1 MAISTNLIN
10 GEQHRNP
17 KIENLVPILN
27 RNKWWRCDPFQIM
40 GSIVLL
46 VFIIYT
52 VHRLNEQKENIDAL
66 IEAQKK
72 NAIIPQQNRS
82 NEREEQLNN
91 LLGQFVEE
99 QKETNRLL
107 QKQMDQL
114 GNSLKKELEK
124 GMNQLKEEVIAK
136 MEQYQKEQQLN
147 IDALTE
153 AQNGNALRKCPLRK
167 CPLRKCPLRK
177 CPLRKC
183 HGAVAAINDLSGKR
197 IIRKQNRWDSAAC
210 HEDLELI
217 EPDRLV
223 VQSTGLNM
231 HSYRS
236 VFAERSIP
244 RGNVGTFYYEVKIIG
259 KAGGILIGLATKEM
273 PLHSIVGLYK
283 GSYAYGSGGN
293 FWSPSIDV
301 IDGKPSFEDGDII
314 GCGVNLATRQIIY
327 TKNGQRLDHI
337 RKREMFC
344 QDVGSLY
351 MDAGLLFSALREWLG
366 GVTIT

>member
-124 GMNQLKEEVIAK
+124 
-136 MEQYQKEQQLN
+136 
-147 IDALTE
+147 
-153 AQNGNALRKCPLRK
+153 
-167 CPLRKCPLRK
+167 
-177 CPLRKC
+177 
-183 HGAVAAINDLSGKR
+183 
-197 IIRKQNRWDSAAC
+197 
-210 HEDLELI
+210 
-217 EPDRLV
+217 
-223 VQSTGLNM
+223 
-231 HSYRS
+231 
-236 VFAERSIP
+236 
-244 RGNVGTFYYEVKIIG
+244 VGI
-259 KAGGILIGLATKEM
+259 M
-273 PLHSIVGLYK
+273 
-283 GSYAYGSGGN
+283 
-293 FWSPSIDV
+293 
-301 IDGKPSFEDGDII
+301 DI
-314 GCGVNLATRQIIY
+314 
-327 TKNGQRLDHI
+327 
-337 RKREMFC
+337 
-344 QDVGSLY
+344 
-351 MDAGLLFSALREWLG
+351 
-366 GVTIT
+366 